1 MGYGLVRGAPFP
13 PRAKR
18 SPLLPGEPSCSS
30 VHEAT
35 PRRRRAGPTKYR
47 KGAVAQLFP
56 QSSDEMPTPSFTDE
70 DGALTWRSGPKWYGS
85 RGGATTACASALASG
100 ELSKVTVP

>member
-1 MGYGLVRGAPFP
+1 MASFKGRAFP
-13 PRAKR
+13 PWAKR

-56 QSSDEMPTPSFTDE
+56 QSSDEMPTPSFTDK
-70 DGALTWRSGPKWYGS
+70 DGALTWRSGPEVVRIEGWGDNS
-85 RGGATTACASALASG
+85 LRVRVLASG